1 MEYVV
6 TTPLGDVLVS
16 SPETQVPLEIGA
28 AVAVELPVGAVVLL
42 QD

>member
-1 MEYVV
+1 V